1 MDLRLD
7 GALGSIEGNG
17 KLGVGQPIDV
27 AEDDWAPVRGWQLG
41 DEGGPPAAGF
51 APFNH
56 GCRGSARIG
65 GRFGERRSL
74 RGLGVE

>member
-7 GALGSIEGNG
+7 GALGPIEGNG

-41 DEGGPPAAGF
+41 DQGGPPPAGF

-56 GCRGSARIG
+56 SRRRSGRIG
-65 GRFGERRSL
+65 GRFGKRRPI
-74 RGLGVE
+74 RRFGVE

>member
-7 GALGSIEGNG
+7 GALGPIEGNG

-41 DEGGPPAAGF
+41 DQGGPSAVGF
-51 APFNH
+51 LPFKH
-56 GCRGSARIG
+56 GRRRSRRIG
-65 GRFGERRSL
+65 GRFGKRCPIGSF
-74 RGLGVE
+74 GVE